1 MDVVTTSPQTGTAV
15 STGAEY
21 DPYAAYGESAT
32 RGAGTLL
39 KFAKGHWSVGK
50 EGTAVKEGTKF
61 FVNMQGLRVGW
72 QRWDDGR
79 PSDEIMCLMVSG
91 QKPPARSTLGDHDK
105 ELWEEDSSGKPRD
118 PWQFTNELPLVSAD
132 DGEEVVFTTSS
143 KGGINAIGELC
154 IAYSKGRK
162 MKADGAVPII
172 EIGTSS
178 YKHSDKTFGTI
189 YTPVLK
195 LVGWFEGQLL
205 PQAVAAPADEEPAA
219 PPPTPA
225 AKPAAKARF

>member
-1 MDVVTTSPQTGTAV
+1 MAETGTGTAL

-32 RGAGTLL
+32 RGLGTLL
-39 KFAKGHWSVGK
+39 KFAKGHWSLGK
-50 EGTAVKEGTKF
+50 EGAAVHEGARF

-72 QRWDDGR
+72 QRWDEGR
-79 PSDEIMCLMVSG
+79 PTDEIMMPITG
-91 QKPPARSTLGDHDK
+91 GEKPPLRSTLGDHDK

-132 DGEEVVFTTSS
+132 DGEEVLFTTSS

-154 IAYSKGRK
+154 VAYSKGRK
-162 MKADGAVPII
+162 MKPEGAVPVI

-189 YTPVLK
+189 YTPTLK
-195 LVGWFEGQLL
+195 LVDWIEGDMAPALPL
-205 PQAVAAPADEEPAA
+205 PQAAPVPQEAHTPA
-219 PPPTPA
+219 PPPS
-225 AKPAAKARF
+225 KPAAKARF